1 MGDQDHGL
9 FTIPHTTFMYI
20 CLLLND
26 SWSNIL
32 HFGTNH
38 DIFYALTI
46 LIRLNLLVHEIT
58 SDAWFVSDD

>member
-9 FTIPHTTFMYI
+9 FTITHTTFVYI
-20 CLLLND
+20 YLLLND

-32 HFGTNH
+32 HFGTKY

-46 LIRLNLLVHEIT
+46 LMRLNLLVHEIT
-58 SDAWFVSDD
+58 PDAWFVSND